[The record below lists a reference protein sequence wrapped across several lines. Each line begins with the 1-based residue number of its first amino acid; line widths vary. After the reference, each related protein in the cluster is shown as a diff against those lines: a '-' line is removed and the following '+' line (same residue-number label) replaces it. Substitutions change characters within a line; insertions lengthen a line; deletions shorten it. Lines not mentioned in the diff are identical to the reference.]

1 MSEPARFLGA
11 FAQALSGMSL
21 YADGHP
27 ARARAIDAAYQE
39 LLDLQ
44 RDTPR
49 PLFTFLGDEVIFGRL
64 PLRDMR
70 NWDWSNRLAEAGIQ
84 RLEFEER
91 VSREEFEVFLE
102 DVLARI
108 TMDAI
113 DTAEARQL
121 RPTAIKFG
129 AVGVRGGGE
138 LTREEALQTATITF
152 SLGEEAETVRWLHT
166 EVQQNEA
173 LPLAEAEAV
182 VRSLS
187 VAMHGDQQ
195 MMLPLL
201 QLKQFD
207 QYTTTHSLNV
217 AVLSMALAEFLG
229 LSATDVRAF
238 GVAGLLHDLGKVR
251 IPIEVLTKAGKL
263 TPDERVLMNRHPV
276 EGARII
282 LESEQD
288 LDLAAVVAYEHHIML
303 NGVGYPQVR
312 FRRDCHEASN
322 LVHVC
327 DVYDALR
334 TKRPYRDAWPVE
346 QVLPY
351 IEGRAGLEFDPEYV
365 RAFIA
370 MMRKW
375 ESQVAVIADEHAPLP
390 ASAPPPAP
398 EVEAPAAI
406 SPPPVPGPIN

>member
-1 MSEPARFLGA
+1 
-11 FAQALSGMSL
+11 MSL
-21 YADGHP
+21 YAEGHP
-27 ARARAIDAAYQE
+27 ARARGIDAAYEE

-64 PLRDMR
+64 PLREMR
-70 NWDWSNRLAEAGIQ
+70 SWDWSKRLAEAGIQ
-84 RLEFEER
+84 RLEFMER

-102 DVLARI
+102 EVLGRL
-108 TMDAI
+108 TMAPL
-113 DTAEARQL
+113 DTAEARQM
-121 RPTAIKFG
+121 RPSSIKYG
-129 AVGVRGGGE
+129 AVGVRGGAE
-138 LTREEALQTATITF
+138 LPQEDVLPTATITF
-152 SLGEEAETVRWLHT
+152 SLGEEAETIRWLHR
-166 EVQQNEA
+166 EVQERET

-187 VAMHGDQQ
+187 VAMHGDRQ

-229 LSATDVRAF
+229 MGAADVRAF

-263 TPDERVLMNRHPV
+263 TPDERVLMNTHPT

-282 LESEQD
+282 LESEQE

-303 NGVGYPQVR
+303 NGLGYPQVK
-312 FRRDCHEASN
+312 FRRPCHEASN
-322 LVHVC
+322 LIHVC

-334 TKRPYRDAWPVE
+334 TRRPYREAWSVE

-351 IEGRAGLEFDPEYV
+351 LEGRAGLEFDPAYV

-375 ESQVAVIADEHAPLP
+375 EAQVAVVSDERAPLP
-390 ASAPPPAP
+390 ASVAAAVAGEAGPETNASSAP
-398 EVEAPAAI
+398 V
-406 SPPPVPGPIN
+406 

>member
-1 MSEPARFLGA
+1 VSEPARFLA
-11 FAQALSGMSL
+11 TFAQALSGMSL
-21 YADGHP
+21 YAEGHP
-27 ARARAIDAAYQE
+27 ARSRAIDAAYQE

-44 RDTPR
+44 RDYPR

-70 NWDWSNRLAEAGIQ
+70 NWDWSTRLAEAGIQ

-108 TMDAI
+108 TMDTI

-138 LTREEALQTATITF
+138 LSREEAMQTATITF

-166 EVQQNEA
+166 EVQQHES

-229 LSATDVRAF
+229 LGANDVRAF

-303 NGVGYPQVR
+303 NGLGYPQVR
-312 FRRDCHEASN
+312 FRRHCHEASN

-351 IEGRAGLEFDPEYV
+351 IEGRSGLEFDPEYV

-375 ESQVAVIADEHAPLP
+375 ESQVAVIADERAPLP
-390 ASAPPPAP
+390 ARAALP
-398 EVEAPAAI
+398 EAPADA
-406 SPPPVPGPIN
+406 SAPAADPID

>member
-1 MSEPARFLGA
+1 MSEPAEFLGS
-11 FAQALSGMSL
+11 FAHALAGMSL
-21 YADGHP
+21 YKQGHP
-27 ARARAIDAAYQE
+27 ARDRAIDVAYQE

-44 RDTPR
+44 AAHPH
-49 PLFTFLGDEVIFGRL
+49 PLFTFLGDEVIFGRM
-64 PLRDMR
+64 PLREMR
-70 NWDWSNRLAEAGIQ
+70 GWGWSGRLAEAGIQ
-84 RLEFEER
+84 RLEFDDR
-91 VSREEFEVFLE
+91 VTRDDFAVFLE
-102 DVLARI
+102 DVLSRLN
-108 TMDAI
+108 MEGI
-113 DTAEARQL
+113 DTSEARQL

-138 LTREEALQTATITF
+138 AIAEEASLPTATIQY
-152 SLGEEAETVRWLHT
+152 SLGEEAETIRWLHD
-166 EVQQNEA
+166 EVQQRDI

-195 MMLPLL
+195 MILPLL

-229 LSATDVRAF
+229 LGPTEVRAF

-263 TPDERVLMNRHPV
+263 TPDERLLMNRHPV
-276 EGARII
+276 EGARLI
-282 LESEQD
+282 LESEED

-303 NGVGYPQVR
+303 NGLGYPQVR
-312 FRRDCHEASN
+312 YRRPCHEASN

-334 TKRPYRDAWPVE
+334 TRRPYRDAWPVE

-351 IEGRAGLEFDPEYV
+351 IEGRAGLEFDPRYV
-365 RAFIA
+365 QAFIA

-375 ESQVAVIADEHAPLP
+375 ESQVAVVADERAPIP
-390 ASAPPPAP
+390 SAAAPAPPEVRPAT
-398 EVEAPAAI
+398 
-406 SPPPVPGPIN
+406 G